1 MATAMLSVRNLSVS
15 IASASIL
22 EDVALDVGPG
32 TLTGLMGR
40 NGAGKTT
47 FMRSVMGLIPV
58 RSGDIQFE
66 DTDLA
71 RQPAHARAR
80 LGIGYMPEDRRLV
93 PELTVREN
101 IMVPGWA
108 CKLDDVENRL
118 AAIYKLMPE
127 VESFATRRAMQLSGG
142 QQKLVALARALVTG
156 TKLVLLDEP
165 FEGVAPALAGRLVE
179 VLSGLKDQGLSVLL
193 SESDSTH
200 SEDLVDALYVI
211 ERGRV
216 TAGAAGAGAHA

>member
-1 MATAMLSVRNLSVS
+1 MLSVSNLSVS

-22 EDVALDVGPG
+22 EGVALDVRPG

-47 FMRSVMGLIPV
+47 FMRGVMGLIPA
-58 RSGDIQFE
+58 RSGDIRFE
-66 DTDLA
+66 DIDLA
-71 RQPAHARAR
+71 RQPAHARAGF
-80 LGIGYMPEDRRLV
+80 GIGYMPEDRRLV

-101 IMVPGWA
+101 ILVPAWA
-108 CKLDDVENRL
+108 CKLDDFEGRL
-118 AAIYKLMPE
+118 AAIYQLMPE
-127 VESFATRRAMQLSGG
+127 VENFATRRAMQLSGG

-165 FEGVAPALAGRLVE
+165 FEGVAPALARRLVD
-179 VLSGLKDQGLSVLL
+179 VLSGLKDQGLSILL

-200 SEDLVDALYVI
+200 SEDLIDALYVI

-216 TAGAAGAGAHA
+216 TKSEVGADA

>member
-1 MATAMLSVRNLSVS
+1 MLRVSNLSVS

-22 EDVALDVGPG
+22 EDVALAVRPG

-47 FMRSVMGLIPV
+47 VMRSVMGLIPA
-58 RSGDIQFE
+58 RSGDIRF
-66 DTDLA
+66 DGTDLA

-101 IMVPGWA
+101 ILVPAWA
-108 CKLDDVENRL
+108 CKLADAEDRL
-118 AAIYKLMPE
+118 AGIYRLLPE
-127 VESFATRRAMQLSGG
+127 VEKFATRKAMQLSGG
-142 QQKLVALARALVTG
+142 QQKLVALARALMPG

-179 VLSGLKDQGLSVLL
+179 VFSGLKDQGLSVLL
-193 SESDSTH
+193 AESDSTH
-200 SEDLVDALYVI
+200 SGDLVDALYVI

-216 TAGAAGAGAHA
+216 TEAEAGAHA